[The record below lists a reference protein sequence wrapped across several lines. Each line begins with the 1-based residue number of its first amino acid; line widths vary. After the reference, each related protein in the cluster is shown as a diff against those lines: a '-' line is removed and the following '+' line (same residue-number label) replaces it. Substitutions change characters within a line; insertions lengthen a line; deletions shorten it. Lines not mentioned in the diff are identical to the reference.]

1 MSEIAARLSDVLGS
15 DGVELWDAIAPTR
28 QQSIMSAVAAEPPP
42 ACVALPSTGAELGK
56 VMVIASA
63 YNWRVLPMGQG
74 SKLGWGGLAEGI
86 DLVMSTAR
94 MNRVVEHAVG
104 DFTVT
109 VEPGLK
115 VAELQRI
122 LAEQRQF
129 LAIDP
134 AFENQATVG
143 GVVAT
148 ADTGSLRQR
157 YGGLRDMLIGVQ
169 FARYDGELAR
179 AGGRVVKNVA
189 GYDLM
194 KLMTGSYGSLGILS
208 ELTFRLYPMQACSRT
223 LVLAGDSRAIE
234 AATAEVRLSGLT
246 PVGLD
251 VLSGSCM
258 ESLAISCGEAAF
270 SQRAGDDN
278 FREEGKW
285 SRSLVAR
292 FQGIEDGVEEQT
304 ARLKKIAIK
313 HGMRC
318 EQLDGS
324 EDEDFW
330 VRSRQIIRS
339 NTVLCKVGLR
349 PSGIPWLIELADQ
362 VMPGAEVRLYG
373 SSGLG
378 WIQFGRSGESPG
390 ESPGESADRV
400 DAIVSGLEKLRS
412 HCQKNAGFLTLLQ
425 ASKTVKQRIDV
436 WGYSGNALNVMSD
449 IKQTFDPQKRLSPGR
464 FVGKL

>member
-1 MSEIAARLSDVLGS
+1 MSEIAARLSGVLGG
-15 DGVELWDAIAPTR
+15 DGVELWDAIAPDW
-28 QQSIMSAVAAEPPP
+28 QQSIMGAIASEPP
-42 ACVALPSTGAELGK
+42 ACVALPGTGAELGK
-56 VMVIASA
+56 VMAIVSTQ
-63 YNWRVLPMGQG
+63 NWRVLPMGQG

-86 DLVMSTAR
+86 DLVVSTAR

-115 VAELQRI
+115 VADLQRI

-134 AFENQATVG
+134 AFEGQATVG

-157 YGGLRDMLIGVQ
+157 YGGLRDMLIGMQ

-208 ELTFRLYPMQACSRT
+208 ELTFRLYPMQACSRS

-251 VLSGSCM
+251 VVSGSLM
-258 ESLAISCGEAAF
+258 ERLGMGAWG
-270 SQRAGDDN
+270 RG
-278 FREEGKW
+278 
-285 SRSLVAR
+285 LVAR
-292 FQGIEDGVEEQT
+292 FQGIEDGVEEQA
-304 ARLKKIAIK
+304 ARLRKIAVT

-318 EQLDGS
+318 EQLDGP

-330 VRSRQIIRS
+330 GRSRQAIRS
-339 NTVLCKVGLR
+339 DTVLCKVGLR

-378 WIQFGRSGESPG
+378 WIQFEPSGESSG
-390 ESPGESADRV
+390 ESSGGSLESVVNGVEA
-400 DAIVSGLEKLRS
+400 LRS

-425 ASKTVKQRIDV
+425 ASKAVKQAIDV
-436 WGYSGNALNVMSD
+436 WGHSGNALSVMGD
-449 IKQTFDPQKRLSPGR
+449 IKQKFDPQRMLSPGR